1 MRPSLMSEFVAF
13 LHEVFAEFGP
23 IASKRMF
30 GGHGI
35 YHQGLMFALV
45 ADDTL
50 YLKTDDGNRAD
61 FEAQDLPAFTYAKHG
76 KPVKLSFTQAPEEIF
91 DDPQLAREWAQ
102 SAFAAARRNAAKKR

>member
-1 MRPSLMSEFVAF
+1 MSEFVAF
-13 LHEVFAEFGP
+13 LREVFDEFGP
-23 IASKRMF
+23 ITSKRMF

-61 FEAQDLPAFTYAKHG
+61 FEALDLPAFTYEKNG
-76 KPVKLSFTQAPEEIF
+76 KPVQLSFTQAPEEIF
-91 DDPQLAREWAQ
+91 DEPELARAWAQ